1 LLLTLGD
8 KDNILSALLPFA
20 RKKRNDFWV
29 WDVLSE
35 AFAGDK
41 EKVLSCLSRALSCHS
56 PKEMLVGVR
65 QKITEHFVGMELYN
79 EAKTE
84 IVQILEIKKANGHKI
99 PNTISN
105 WISSSWYQSA
115 EAKINNNSFYSKHL
129 KYSDDILFYD
139 IPEELVF
146 VEFVNKEK
154 SILNFITKEFKT
166 GFFKYDRFLREVK
179 IGDIIKVRFQ
189 NGNDNARFNILTADR
204 FFDEKFRNN
213 FIKNFEG
220 LVKLK
225 DGNNFG
231 FVNDVYIHFSLVE
244 KYKLK
249 DGMPFKGQAIMSYN
263 KEKDSFGW
271 KVL

>member
-1 LLLTLGD
+1 
-8 KDNILSALLPFA
+8 
-20 RKKRNDFWV
+20 
-29 WDVLSE
+29 
-35 AFAGDK
+35 
-41 EKVLSCLSRALSCHS
+41 
-56 PKEMLVGVR
+56 
-65 QKITEHFVGMELYN
+65 
-79 EAKTE
+79 
-84 IVQILEIKKANGHKI
+84 
-99 PNTISN
+99 
-105 WISSSWYQSA
+105 
-115 EAKINNNSFYSKHL
+115 
-129 KYSDDILFYD
+129 
-139 IPEELVF
+139 
-146 VEFVNKEK
+146 
-154 SILNFITKEFKT
+154 
-166 GFFKYDRFLREVK
+166 
-179 IGDIIKVRFQ
+179 
-189 NGNDNARFNILTADR
+189 LTADR